1 MASEAPPFW
10 WEKPDWRAYA
20 LWPFSA
26 LYGAVARYRLN
37 NAPRRQVDVP
47 VICVGNFTVG
57 GTGKTPVAIA
67 LAAAA
72 KAVHLTPGFLSRGH
86 GGSFSQPH
94 LVDPHHD
101 VAKHV
106 GDEPLLLADHAPVA
120 VTANRAA
127 GAKLLAEQGCDLLIM
142 DDGFQSARIH
152 IDYALIVIDSNRGL
166 GNGHII
172 PGGPMR
178 APLLDQL
185 RFADAV
191 LKMGEGDGADAVV
204 RMASRANKPV
214 FEAALQPRPDE
225 SVVGRRFLAFAGIGD
240 PGKFFETVRQMGGLL
255 ERSRPF
261 PDHHVYT
268 AEDFA
273 ELTELAEKEGLT
285 LVTTAKDAV
294 RLRHGTAEA
303 TEFLAKLH
311 IVEVDAM
318 FVAGATPARIID
330 EALAAC
336 RKRAAAASRLKLA
349 SQIVA

>member
-1 MASEAPPFW
+1 
-10 WEKPDWRAYA
+10 
-20 LWPFSA
+20 
-26 LYGAVARYRLN
+26 VARYRLV
-37 NAPRRQVDVP
+37 NAPRRQIDLP

-72 KAVHLTPGFLSRGH
+72 KTVHLTPGFLSRGH

-101 VAKHV
+101 IAKHV
-106 GDEPLLLADHAPVA
+106 GDEPLLLAEHGMVA

-127 GAKLLAEQGCDLLIM
+127 GAKLLAEQGCDLIIM

-152 IDYALIVIDSNRGL
+152 IDYALIVIDANRGL
-166 GNGHII
+166 GNGHVI

-191 LKMGEGDGADAVV
+191 LKMGDGDGADTVV

-214 FEAALQPRPDE
+214 FEAALQPRPNAAIA
-225 SVVGRRFLAFAGIGD
+225 GRRCLAFAGIGD
-240 PGKFFETVRQMGGLL
+240 PGKFFETVRQMGGLV
-255 ERSRPF
+255 ERTRPF

-268 AEDFA
+268 GEDFGDLA
-273 ELTELAEKEGLT
+273 ELAAKEELA

-294 RLRHGTAEA
+294 RLRHGNAEA
-303 TEFLAKLH
+303 TEFLSKLH
-311 IVEVDAM
+311 IVEVDAV
-318 FVAGATPARIID
+318 FTADATPTRIID
-330 EALAAC
+330 EAQTAC
-336 RKRAAAASRLKLA
+336 RNRRAAASRLKMA
-349 SQIVA
+349 PQGV